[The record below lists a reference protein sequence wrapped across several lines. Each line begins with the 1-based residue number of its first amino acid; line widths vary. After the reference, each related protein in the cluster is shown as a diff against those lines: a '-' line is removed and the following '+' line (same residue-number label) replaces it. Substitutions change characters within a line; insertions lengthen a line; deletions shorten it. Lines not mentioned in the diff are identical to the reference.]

1 MRRCNSQRYT
11 VTVIKGFA
19 HKGLERFFV
28 KDDRRLLDA
37 KQLPRIERIL
47 DALEHA
53 SSVTE
58 LDIPG
63 FKLHKLT
70 GNRKDTWSIRVTG
83 NWRITFRFE
92 NGDAHDVNLEDYH

>member
-1 MRRCNSQRYT
+1 M
-11 VTVIKGFA
+11 TVIKGFA

-83 NWRITFRFE
+83 NWRITFHFE

>member
-1 MRRCNSQRYT
+1 MR
-11 VTVIKGFA
+11 VIKTFT

-28 KDDRRLLDA
+28 KDDRRLLDS

-53 SSVTE
+53 SSVEE

-70 GNRKDTWSIRVTG
+70 GNRKGTWSMKVTG
-83 NWRITFRFE
+83 NWRITFRFG

>member
-1 MRRCNSQRYT
+1 MIRS
-11 VTVIKGFA
+11 FA

-28 KDDRRLLDA
+28 KDDRRSLDA

-47 DALEHA
+47 DALDRA
-53 SSVTE
+53 ATVAE

-70 GNRKDTWSIRVTG
+70 GNRKDTWSMKVTG
-83 NWRITFRFE
+83 NWRVTFRIE
-92 NGDAHDVNLEDYH
+92 KGDAYDVNLEDYH

>member
-1 MRRCNSQRYT
+1 M
-11 VTVIKGFA
+11 TVIKGFA

-28 KDDRRLLDA
+28 KNDRRLLDA

-47 DALEHA
+47 DALELA
-53 SSVTE
+53 SSVAE

-70 GNRKDTWSIRVTG
+70 GNRKNTWSMRVTG

-92 NGDAHDVNLEDYH
+92 NGDTHDVNLEDYH

>member
-1 MRRCNSQRYT
+1 M
-11 VTVIKGFA
+11 IKTFA

-37 KQLPRIERIL
+37 KQLPRIEHIL

-53 SSVTE
+53 SSVAE

-70 GNRKDTWSIRVTG
+70 GNRKDAWSMRVTG
-83 NWRITFRFE
+83 NWRTTFNFQ
-92 NGDAHDVNLEDYH
+92 NGDAHNVNLEDYH

>member
-1 MRRCNSQRYT
+1 M
-11 VTVIKGFA
+11 TVIKGFA

>member
-1 MRRCNSQRYT
+1 MK
-11 VTVIKGFA
+11 VIKGFA

>member
-1 MRRCNSQRYT
+1 M
-11 VTVIKGFA
+11 IKDFA

-28 KDDRRLLDA
+28 KDDRRLLDV

-47 DALEHA
+47 DVLEHA
-53 SSVTE
+53 SSVAE

-63 FKLHKLT
+63 FKLHPLT
-70 GNRKDTWSIRVTG
+70 GNRKGTWSMRVSG